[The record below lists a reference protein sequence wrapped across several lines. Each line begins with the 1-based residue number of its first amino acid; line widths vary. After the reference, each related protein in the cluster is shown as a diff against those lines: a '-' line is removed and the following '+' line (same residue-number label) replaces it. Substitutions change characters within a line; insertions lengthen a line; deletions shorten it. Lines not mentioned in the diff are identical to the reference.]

1 MNIGSAW
8 AKTSEKGTRFLSVA
22 LDETI
27 FELYLQLKN
36 CTLTLFYVKEEDRK
50 SDKSPTYQLVL
61 NKKKP
66 AETKEADDIDWG

>member
-8 AKTSEKGTRFLSVA
+8 AKVSEKGTRFLSIA
-22 LDETI
+22 LDEAI
-27 FELYLQLKN
+27 LELYPQLKN
-36 CTLTLFYVKEEDRK
+36 CTITAFYIKEEDRK

-66 AETKEADDIDWG
+66 VENKETDDIDWG

>member
-8 AKTSEKGTRFLSVA
+8 AKTSDKGTKFSSVA
-22 LDETI
+22 LDET
-27 FELYLQLKN
+27 FLELCPQLKN

-61 NKKKP
+61 NRKKP
-66 AETKEADDIDWG
+66 AESKEIEDIPWE

>member
-27 FELYLQLKN
+27 LELYLQLK
-36 CTLTLFYVKEEDRK
+36 TARSHYFM
-50 SDKSPTYQLVL
+50 S
-61 NKKKP
+61 KKKI
-66 AETKEADDIDWG
+66 EKVIRVLHIS